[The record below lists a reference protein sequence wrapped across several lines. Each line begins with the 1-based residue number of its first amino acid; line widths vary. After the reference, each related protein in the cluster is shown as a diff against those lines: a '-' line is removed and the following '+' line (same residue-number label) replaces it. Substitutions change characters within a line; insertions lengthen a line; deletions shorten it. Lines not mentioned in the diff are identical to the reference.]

1 MDYYSVLGLQRGASG
16 AEIKRAY
23 RRLARQYHP
32 GINPGDRA
40 AEAMFRRISEAYE
53 TLADPARRSLY
64 DQAGGRVVP
73 ASHKDSTFEF
83 AGFDFSIAAHG
94 PQAATFTELFADV
107 LHPAP
112 SSDRPRPETGADL
125 HASLTVPFLDAV
137 RGGERQVIVTRQ
149 VTCEACAGAG
159 QVVTPEGRCVH
170 CQATGRVR
178 WARGHM
184 VFSKTCAACGG
195 TGKQRY
201 QRCAV
206 CGGHGRGV
214 RTEAIA
220 VGLPPGVADG
230 VRLRVAEKG
239 HAGRHGGR
247 TGDLYVTV
255 HVQAHPAF
263 RREGDDL
270 VIMVPVAVHEAVLGA
285 RVEVP
290 SLAGP
295 VRVRIPPGTQ
305 AGQRFRLSD
314 RGVPT
319 ASGGRGDLIVEV
331 RLVLP
336 AIVDERSK
344 ELMREFGRLNGEDV
358 RKGLMQPS

>member
-1 MDYYSVLGLQRGASG
+1 MDYYAILGLERGASD

-40 AEAMFRRISEAYE
+40 AEALFRSISEAYE
-53 TLADPARRSLY
+53 TLADPARRSQY
-64 DQAGGRVVP
+64 DQAGVRVGSP
-73 ASHKDSTFEF
+73 SQTGSTFEF

-94 PQAATFTELFADV
+94 SQAATFTELFADV
-107 LHPAP
+107 LHPVPA
-112 SSDRPRPETGADL
+112 SGRPRPETGADL
-125 HASLTVPFLDAV
+125 HGSLTVAFLDAV
-137 RGGERQVIVTRQ
+137 RGGERQVVVTRQ

-159 QVVTPEGRCVH
+159 QVATPEGRCVQ
-170 CQATGRVR
+170 CQASGKVR

-184 VFSKTCAACGG
+184 IFSKTCAACGG
-195 TGKQRY
+195 TGRQRS

-220 VGLPPGVADG
+220 VPVPAGIADG
-230 VRLRVAEKG
+230 VRIRVPEKG
-239 HAGRHGGR
+239 HAGRHGGP

-255 HVQAHPAF
+255 HVQPDAAF

-270 VIMVPVAVHEAVLGA
+270 VLSVPVAVHEAVLGA
-285 RVEVP
+285 RLEVP
-290 SLAGP
+290 SLDGP

-305 AGQRFRLSD
+305 AGQRFRLSG
-314 RGVPT
+314 RGIPT
-319 ASGGRGDLIVEV
+319 VAGGRGDLIVEV

-336 AIVDERSK
+336 SMVDERSK
-344 ELMREFGRLNGEDV
+344 ELMREFGRLNAEDV
-358 RKGLMQPS
+358 RKGLMQRS